1 MTLPS
6 LRTTDGLALHHV
18 TWQPQT
24 EPKAVILLIHG
35 IGEHSGRYR
44 HVGAFF
50 NQRGYAVISYDHRGH
65 GKSEGERTY
74 FTSFDVPVEDMRM
87 VFKAVQAEF
96 PNKPIFFY
104 GHSMGSLISTLYLLK
119 YQDGVQG
126 YVSSGSPLGLDTTAP
141 PLLVFIGKIIA
152 RFFPKLRLIPGD
164 LNTLSR
170 DPAVIKAFETDT
182 LTDKKPTRAGM
193 VAAFLHHAATTPS
206 QLDKLTLP
214 ILIVHGDGDKLTP
227 LEGSKRVNQYV
238 GSTDKIFKIYPGLYH
253 ELHNEP
259 EKESVLGDIAE
270 WLDARV

>member
-1 MTLPS
+1 MSLPS
-6 LRTTDGLALHHV
+6 LRTTDGLTLHHV
-18 TWQPQT
+18 IWQPQT

-35 IGEHSGRYR
+35 IGEHSGRYE
-44 HVGAFF
+44 HVGQFF
-50 NQRGYAVISYDHRGH
+50 NRRGYAVVSYDHRGH

-87 VFKAVQAEF
+87 VFKAVQSAF
-96 PNKPIFFY
+96 HNKPIFIY

-164 LNTLSR
+164 LKTLSR
-170 DPAVIKAFETDT
+170 DPEVIKLFEADL
-182 LTDKKPTRAGM
+182 LTDKGSTRAGM
-193 VAAFLHHAATTPS
+193 AAAFLHHALSTPTE
-206 QLDKLTLP
+206 LRKITLP
-214 ILIVHGDGDKLTP
+214 ILIVHGDADKLTP
-227 LEGSKRVNQYV
+227 LEGSKRINQYV
-238 GSTDKIFKIYPGLYH
+238 GSTDKTFKIYPGLYH

-259 EKESVLGDIAE
+259 EKEQVLGDIAA
-270 WLDARV
+270 WMDARV